1 MESKTIL
8 FRKDHPIRTCK
19 KKYQDYRRFKEDLRN
34 DFKGRCGYTD
44 CPDYYFGGKNTF
56 HIDHFKPKS
65 THKHLENEYSNLIYS
80 CSYVN
85 IKKSDHITQIF
96 DPCEVD
102 MNLHFYR
109 DEYGNIVPFSS
120 SPIAIGMARDLGLN
134 MSRYGI
140 IWMLESLENLKSSL
154 SDMCEGDD
162 NFASAS
168 NEALVMLARLNKAHA
183 EYTQY
188 LRVTL

>member
-1 MESKTIL
+1 MGSKTIL
-8 FRKDHPIRTCK
+8 FRKNHPIRTCT
-19 KKYQDYRRFKEDLRN
+19 KKYKNYRSYKDDLRN
-34 DFKGRCGYTD
+34 DFHERCGYTD

-85 IKKSDHITQIF
+85 LKKSDSMTQIF

-109 DEYGNIVPFSS
+109 DEYGNIVPLSS
-120 SPIAIGMARDLGLN
+120 SPTAVTMARDLGLN

-140 IWMLESLENLKSSL
+140 IWMLESLENLKLSL
-154 SDMCEGDD
+154 SALCEGDD
-162 NFASAS
+162 NFASA
-168 NEALVMLARLNKAHA
+168 NIDALILLAKLNKAHA
-183 EYTQY
+183 DYTKY